1 MHTIPHGTQ
10 HSWSLH
16 EALAVAFSAFT
27 ERFGQ
32 DTLWRAFEALTL
44 RREATLAQHAEL
56 ADELERYLQYPLNM
70 RGSELDLWVA
80 KARAD
85 TEQALLLVHA
95 GVRWWQARDDLLS
108 RPAHARVPRV
118 YAEGMSEHVSLQLL
132 KQMLYRGRAPYTTC
146 D

>member
-16 EALAVAFSAFT
+16 EALAVAFTAFT

-56 ADELERYLQYPLNM
+56 VHELGRWLQYPLELG
-70 RGSELDLWVA
+70 GSELETWMA
-80 KARAD
+80 NARAD
-85 TEQALLLVHA
+85 ADQEPLLVHA
-95 GVRWWQARDDLLS
+95 GVRWWQARDELLS
-108 RPAHARVPRV
+108 RPAHARVTFVRK
-118 YAEGMSEHVSLQLL
+118 EWTLDHVSLQLL
-132 KQMLYRGRAPYTTC
+132 KQMLYRGHAPNTTC

>member
-1 MHTIPHGTQ
+1 MHTDTQ
-10 HSWSLH
+10 TTPHSWGIH
-16 EALAVAFSAFT
+16 EALAVAFTAFT
-27 ERFGQ
+27 ERFGE
-32 DTLWRAFEALTL
+32 DTLWHAFEALTL

-56 ADELERYLQYPLNM
+56 ADELERYLQHPLNM